1 MTEELTVSEFNDRV
15 NSVVVNSGQ
24 LRDVSVVGEISGAKR
39 STAGHI
45 YFDLKD
51 GNSLIHCILFRFAAS
66 RIRIEI
72 KDGMKVVAFGSAS
85 YYAKGGSFGFNI
97 ESLTPYGKGES
108 QKKLEELTAKL
119 LKEGIFEPERKRAP
133 PKYPNTIGVV
143 TSPTG
148 AVIKDIIDT
157 TARRYP
163 VNILLAPAIVQGEDA
178 PITIVSGIKALNEI
192 GVDVIIV
199 GRGGGSK
206 EDLSAFNSEIV
217 VRAVV
222 GSAAPV
228 ISAVGHATDKS
239 LTDLAADRYAET
251 PTAAAMIATP
261 DRIDEMRNINNLAIR
276 ANKSLMMMV
285 SSMRSR
291 FKSIDK
297 RLSPKNARALLTQNR
312 SDLKNLCLRMDAG
325 LRGKI
330 NTERSRFNIL
340 HSKLDP
346 TRLKDRLNQNMMYM
360 DNLSER
366 IDRSVSDILKDRK
379 NRLASSESILNGLD
393 PNKVLDRG
401 YSMIMDAKGNV
412 ITSIGRI
419 SVDDDVTIRMRDGKA
434 IASIKEVE

>member
-1 MTEELTVSEFNDRV
+1 MAEELTVSEFNDRV

-51 GNSLIHCILFRFAAS
+51 GNSLIHCTLFRFAAS

-178 PITIVSGIKALNEI
+178 PITIVSGI
-192 GVDVIIV
+192 
-199 GRGGGSK
+199 
-206 EDLSAFNSEIV
+206 NSEIV

-291 FKSIDK
+291 FESIDK

-340 HSKLDP
+340 DSKLDP

-379 NRLASSESILNGLD
+379 NRLVSSESMLNGLD

>member
-1 MTEELTVSEFNDRV
+1 M
-15 NSVVVNSGQ
+15 
-24 LRDVSVVGEISGAKR
+24 
-39 STAGHI
+39 
-45 YFDLKD
+45 
-51 GNSLIHCILFRFAAS
+51 
-66 RIRIEI
+66 
-72 KDGMKVVAFGSAS
+72 
-85 YYAKGGSFGFNI
+85 
-97 ESLTPYGKGES
+97 
-108 QKKLEELTAKL
+108 
-119 LKEGIFEPERKRAP
+119 
-133 PKYPNTIGVV
+133 
-143 TSPTG
+143 
-148 AVIKDIIDT
+148 
-157 TARRYP
+157 
-163 VNILLAPAIVQGEDA
+163 
-178 PITIVSGIKALNEI
+178 
-192 GVDVIIV
+192 
-199 GRGGGSK
+199 
-206 EDLSAFNSEIV
+206 
-217 VRAVV
+217 
-222 GSAAPV
+222 
-228 ISAVGHATDKS
+228 
-239 LTDLAADRYAET
+239 TDLAADRYAET

-291 FKSIDK
+291 FESIDK

-340 HSKLDP
+340 DSKLDP

-366 IDRSVSDILKDRK
+366 IDRSMSDILKDRK
-379 NRLASSESILNGLD
+379 NRLASSESMLNGLD